1 MVHELS
7 QYAYDLPA
15 IEEWIGGDDR
25 VLAFAVVDADG
36 NTLDISSYTLRWR
49 LFERAY
55 QTDQADAVLDE
66 ADSTVTVSTTDAA
79 NGKWEVEVDG
89 DATDGEWGRYYH
101 RPEIEQ
107 TNGDVASWRGTVI
120 LTE

>member
-1 MVHELS
+1 MVHQLS
-7 QYAYDLPA
+7 QYAFDLPA

-66 ADSTVTVSTTDAA
+66 GDSTVTVSTTDAA

-120 LTE
+120 LTS